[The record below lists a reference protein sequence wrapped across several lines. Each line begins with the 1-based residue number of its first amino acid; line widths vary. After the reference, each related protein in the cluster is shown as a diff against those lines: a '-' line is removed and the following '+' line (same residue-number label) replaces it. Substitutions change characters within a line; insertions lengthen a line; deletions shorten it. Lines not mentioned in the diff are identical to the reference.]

1 MSTLK
6 KKVAEMIPGHL
17 VIMDIVE
24 NIPQSK
30 VTIIIDGP
38 QPIDLQTTVSIA
50 KTVRNSGL
58 LDEIYK
64 DGFQL
69 EVTSPGLDAPLTHPI
84 QFKKNMGKVIKVR
97 RIGELES
104 SIVKI
109 HDVKDK
115 SFVGLSMDGVKSHL
129 QFDNIESAF
138 VEIKF

>member
-38 QPIDLQTTVSIA
+38 QPIDLQTTVSIT

-58 LDEIYK
+58 LDEMYK

>member
-17 VIMDIVE
+17 VVMDIVE

-97 RIGELES
+97 CIGELES

-109 HDVKDK
+109 HNVKDK

>member
-17 VIMDIVE
+17 VIMDILE

-38 QPIDLQTTVSIA
+38 QPIDLQTTVSIT

-58 LDEIYK
+58 LDEMYQ

>member
-1 MSTLK
+1 
-6 KKVAEMIPGHL
+6 MIPGHL

-38 QPIDLQTTVSIA
+38 QPIDLQTTVSIT
-50 KTVRNSGL
+50 KTVRDSGL
-58 LDEIYK
+58 LDEMYK

-69 EVTSPGLDAPLTHPI
+69 EVTSPGLNAPLTHPI
-84 QFKKNMGKVIKVR
+84 QFKKNMGKGIKVR
-97 RIGELES
+97 CIGELES
-104 SIVKI
+104 SLVKI

-115 SFVGLSMDGVKSHL
+115 SFVGLSMNGVKSYL

-138 VEIKF
+138 VEIKY

>member
-58 LDEIYK
+58 LDEMYK
-64 DGFQL
+64 VDSNLKLHHQG
-69 EVTSPGLDAPLTHPI
+69 
-84 QFKKNMGKVIKVR
+84 
-97 RIGELES
+97 
-104 SIVKI
+104 
-109 HDVKDK
+109 
-115 SFVGLSMDGVKSHL
+115 
-129 QFDNIESAF
+129 
-138 VEIKF
+138 

>member
-1 MSTLK
+1 
-6 KKVAEMIPGHL
+6 MIPGHL

-138 VEIKF
+138 VEIKY

>member
-1 MSTLK
+1 
-6 KKVAEMIPGHL
+6 MIPGHL

-38 QPIDLQTTVSIA
+38 QPIDLQTTASIA

-69 EVTSPGLDAPLTHPI
+69 EVTSPGLDAPLTP
-84 QFKKNMGKVIKVR
+84 V
-97 RIGELES
+97 S
-104 SIVKI
+104 YT
-109 HDVKDK
+109 
-115 SFVGLSMDGVKSHL
+115 HL
-129 QFDNIESAF
+129 TLPTILL
-138 VEIKF
+138 V

>member
-38 QPIDLQTTVSIA
+38 QPIDLHTTVSIT

-58 LDEIYK
+58 FDDIYN

-97 RIGELES
+97 CIGELES
-104 SIVKI
+104 SLVKI

-115 SFVGLSMDGVKSHL
+115 SFVGLSMNGVKNYL

-138 VEIKF
+138 VEIKY

>member
-17 VIMDIVE
+17 VIMDILE

-58 LDEIYK
+58 LDEMYK

>member
-58 LDEIYK
+58 LDEMYK
-64 DGFQL
+64 DGLQL

>member
-1 MSTLK
+1 
-6 KKVAEMIPGHL
+6 MIPGHL

-58 LDEIYK
+58 LDEMYK

-84 QFKKNMGKVIKVR
+84 QFKKNMGKIIKVR

>member
-38 QPIDLQTTVSIA
+38 QPIDLQTTVSIT

-58 LDEIYK
+58 LDEMYQ

>member
-58 LDEIYK
+58 LDEMYQ

>member
-6 KKVAEMIPGHL
+6 KKVAEMIPDHL

-38 QPIDLQTTVSIA
+38 QPIDLQTTVSIT

-58 LDEIYK
+58 LDEMYQ

>member
-17 VIMDIVE
+17 VVMDIVE

-38 QPIDLQTTVSIA
+38 QPIDLQTTVSIT

-58 LDEIYK
+58 LDEMYQ

-138 VEIKF
+138 VENKF

>member
-17 VIMDIVE
+17 VIMDILE

-58 LDEIYK
+58 LDEMYK

-84 QFKKNMGKVIKVR
+84 QFKKNIGKAVKVR
-97 RIGELES
+97 CIGELES
-104 SIVKI
+104 SLVKI

-115 SFVGLSMDGVKSHL
+115 SFVGLSMNGVKSYL

-138 VEIKF
+138 VEIKY

>member
-50 KTVRNSGL
+50 KTVRNSGFF
-58 LDEIYK
+58 DGMYK

-84 QFKKNMGKVIKVR
+84 QFKKNMGKVVKVR
-97 RIGELES
+97 CIGELES
-104 SIVKI
+104 SLVKI
-109 HDVKDK
+109 HDVEDK
-115 SFVGLSMDGVKSHL
+115 SFVGVSMNGVKNYL

-138 VEIKF
+138 VEIKY

>member
-1 MSTLK
+1 MRTLK

-17 VIMDIVE
+17 VVMDIVE

-38 QPIDLQTTVSIA
+38 QPIDLQTTVSIT
-50 KTVRNSGL
+50 KTVRNSRL
-58 LDEIYK
+58 LDEMYQ

>member
-17 VIMDIVE
+17 VVMDIVE

-38 QPIDLQTTVSIA
+38 QPIDLQTTVSIT

-58 LDEIYK
+58 LDEMYQ

>member
-6 KKVAEMIPGHL
+6 KKVAEIIPGHL
-17 VIMDIVE
+17 VVMDIVE

-38 QPIDLQTTVSIA
+38 QPIDLQTTVSIT

-58 LDEIYK
+58 LDEMYQ

>member
-17 VIMDIVE
+17 FIMDIVE

-38 QPIDLQTTVSIA
+38 QPIDLQTTVSIT

-58 LDEIYK
+58 LDEMYQ

>member
-6 KKVAEMIPGHL
+6 KKVAEMIPDHL

-38 QPIDLQTTVSIA
+38 QPIDLQTTLSIA

-58 LDEIYK
+58 LDEMYK

-138 VEIKF
+138 VEIKY

>member
-58 LDEIYK
+58 LDEMYK

-129 QFDNIESAF
+129 EFDNIESAF

>member
-17 VIMDIVE
+17 VVMDIVE